1 MPIRVARRIEIERAI
16 VERLVSD
23 ALFFHGYT
31 VSHSDGEALI
41 VERSRDIGPI
51 MAQLH
56 CHPEE
61 SLTFHDADG
70 HRVGA
75 VSVVYGN
82 DGYGVLADHTV
93 NDQMAALVAGAGRL
107 AESLK
112 AEAHPHARRDASAA
126 TNAQARKPARRLR

>member
-1 MPIRVARRIEIERAI
+1 MSIRVARRIEIERAI
-16 VERLVSD
+16 IERLVSD
-23 ALFFHGYT
+23 ALFFNGYT
-31 VSHSDGEALI
+31 VTHSDGEALI

-56 CHPEE
+56 SHDEE

-75 VSVVYGN
+75 VSLVYGN

-93 NDQMAALVAGAGRL
+93 NDQMADLVAGAGRL
-107 AESLK
+107 AKSLE
-112 AEAHPHARRDASAA
+112 AEAAAMSA
-126 TNAQARKPARRLR
+126 QRSK

>member
-1 MPIRVARRIEIERAI
+1 MSIRAAQRIEIERAI

-61 SLTFHDADG
+61 SLTFHDVDG
-70 HRVGA
+70 YRVGA
-75 VSVVYGN
+75 VSLVYGN
-82 DGYGVLADHTV
+82 DGYGVLADPTV
-93 NDQMAALVAGAGRL
+93 NDQMADLVAGAGRL

-112 AEAHPHARRDASAA
+112 AEAHP
-126 TNAQARKPARRLR
+126 QP